1 MTIEENL
8 ARLDEII
15 SKLDNKDTSL
25 EDAFKEYESGIKLVK
40 ECNDAIDK
48 VEKDLPII
56 FLAGN
61 DDPVGNYGKGV
72 TKAYETFKSKGV
84 KDVSIKLY
92 PTDRHEIL
100 NELDKEQV
108 YEDVY
113 EFIDKHI

>member
-48 VEKDLPII
+48 VEKEAITLNGGEDSDKD
-56 FLAGN
+56 N
-61 DDPVGNYGKGV
+61 D
-72 TKAYETFKSKGV
+72 
-84 KDVSIKLY
+84 I
-92 PTDRHEIL
+92 
-100 NELDKEQV
+100 
-108 YEDVY
+108 
-113 EFIDKHI
+113 

>member
-48 VEKDLPII
+48 VEKDVITLN
-56 FLAGN
+56 GGEDSEKDN
-61 DDPVGNYGKGV
+61 D
-72 TKAYETFKSKGV
+72 
-84 KDVSIKLY
+84 I
-92 PTDRHEIL
+92 
-100 NELDKEQV
+100 
-108 YEDVY
+108 
-113 EFIDKHI
+113 

>member
-48 VEKDLPII
+48 VEKDVITLN
-56 FLAGN
+56 GGEDSDKYN
-61 DDPVGNYGKGV
+61 D
-72 TKAYETFKSKGV
+72 
-84 KDVSIKLY
+84 I
-92 PTDRHEIL
+92 
-100 NELDKEQV
+100 
-108 YEDVY
+108 
-113 EFIDKHI
+113 

>member
-48 VEKDLPII
+48 VVITLNGGEDSDKD
-56 FLAGN
+56 N
-61 DDPVGNYGKGV
+61 D
-72 TKAYETFKSKGV
+72 
-84 KDVSIKLY
+84 I
-92 PTDRHEIL
+92 
-100 NELDKEQV
+100 
-108 YEDVY
+108 
-113 EFIDKHI
+113 

>member
-48 VEKDLPII
+48 VEKDVITRN
-56 FLAGN
+56 GGEDSDKDN
-61 DDPVGNYGKGV
+61 D
-72 TKAYETFKSKGV
+72 
-84 KDVSIKLY
+84 I
-92 PTDRHEIL
+92 
-100 NELDKEQV
+100 
-108 YEDVY
+108 
-113 EFIDKHI
+113 

>member
-48 VEKDLPII
+48 VEKAVITLNGGEDSDKD
-56 FLAGN
+56 N
-61 DDPVGNYGKGV
+61 D
-72 TKAYETFKSKGV
+72 
-84 KDVSIKLY
+84 I
-92 PTDRHEIL
+92 
-100 NELDKEQV
+100 
-108 YEDVY
+108 
-113 EFIDKHI
+113 

>member
-1 MTIEENL
+1 MEWYSNEPKCSFMFTVNGYYNVFSV
-8 ARLDEII
+8 LD
-15 SKLDNKDTSL
+15 DVCD
-25 EDAFKEYESGIKLVK
+25 ES
-40 ECNDAIDK
+40 NIDK

-72 TKAYETFKSKGV
+72 TKAYETFKLKGI

-113 EFIDKHI
+113 EFIIKHM

>member
-48 VEKDLPII
+48 VEKDVITLNGGEDSDK
-56 FLAGN
+56 GN
-61 DDPVGNYGKGV
+61 D
-72 TKAYETFKSKGV
+72 
-84 KDVSIKLY
+84 I
-92 PTDRHEIL
+92 
-100 NELDKEQV
+100 
-108 YEDVY
+108 
-113 EFIDKHI
+113 

>member
-48 VEKDLPII
+48 VEKDVITLN
-56 FLAGN
+56 GVEDSDKDN
-61 DDPVGNYGKGV
+61 D
-72 TKAYETFKSKGV
+72 
-84 KDVSIKLY
+84 I
-92 PTDRHEIL
+92 
-100 NELDKEQV
+100 
-108 YEDVY
+108 
-113 EFIDKHI
+113 

>member
-48 VEKDLPII
+48 VEKDVITLN
-56 FLAGN
+56 GGE
-61 DDPVGNYGKGV
+61 DSD
-72 TKAYETFKSKGV
+72 
-84 KDVSIKLY
+84 KDHDI
-92 PTDRHEIL
+92 
-100 NELDKEQV
+100 
-108 YEDVY
+108 
-113 EFIDKHI
+113 

>member
-48 VEKDLPII
+48 VEK
-56 FLAGN
+56 
-61 DDPVGNYGKGV
+61 GV
-72 TKAYETFKSKGV
+72 LLVFRTSRCDKPRAPETSFG
-84 KDVSIKLY
+84 
-92 PTDRHEIL
+92 
-100 NELDKEQV
+100 
-108 YEDVY
+108 
-113 EFIDKHI
+113 

>member
-48 VEKDLPII
+48 VEKDVITLN
-56 FLAGN
+56 GGEDN
-61 DDPVGNYGKGV
+61 D
-72 TKAYETFKSKGV
+72 
-84 KDVSIKLY
+84 KDNDI
-92 PTDRHEIL
+92 
-100 NELDKEQV
+100 
-108 YEDVY
+108 
-113 EFIDKHI
+113 

>member
-48 VEKDLPII
+48 VEKDVITLN
-56 FLAGN
+56 GGEDSDN
-61 DDPVGNYGKGV
+61 DND
-72 TKAYETFKSKGV
+72 
-84 KDVSIKLY
+84 I
-92 PTDRHEIL
+92 
-100 NELDKEQV
+100 
-108 YEDVY
+108 
-113 EFIDKHI
+113 